1 MTILFQLESITTLI
15 FLNIIYVITVKKFCD
30 IFRVLTKALEGD
42 SLQYQ
47 SSNSDY
53 PLVGRGH
60 YCRDVALDQT
70 ILVLS
75 YNGVSWM
82 DNGSDSLGSYYLRNK
97 KK

>member
-1 MTILFQLESITTLI
+1 M
-15 FLNIIYVITVKKFCD
+15 TVKKFCD
-30 IFRVLTKALEGD
+30 IYRVLTKALEGD
-42 SLQYQ
+42 RLYQ

-60 YCRDVALDQT
+60 YCWDIALYQT
-70 ILVLS
+70 IPVLS

-82 DNGSDSLGSYYLRNK
+82 DNASYSLGSDYLCNK

>member
-1 MTILFQLESITTLI
+1 MTLI
-15 FLNIIYVITVKKFCD
+15 FLNIIYVVTVKKFCD
-30 IFRVLTKALEGD
+30 IYRVLMKALEAD

-53 PLVGRGH
+53 PMVGRRH
-60 YCRDVALDQT
+60 YCRIVTFYQT

-75 YNGVSWM
+75 YNGISWM
-82 DNGSDSLGSYYLRNK
+82 DNIRGGLGPYYLRNK